1 MKVVV
6 AGGGTAGHVTP
17 AIALARALS
26 GDEVT
31 FIGTREGVEAA
42 MVTDAGFPLHTIS
55 VVGFDRAKPW
65 AFPAVAGRA
74 GGAIRQ
80 ARRILKSIE
89 PDVVVGMGGYVSL
102 PVALAAA
109 STRIP
114 LVLHEQN
121 IVFGLAHRVTKP
133 FARRMAVSFE
143 ETLAAAGRKG
153 VWTGNPV
160 APDLID
166 ADLSAERER
175 ALRTFELEAD
185 RKTVL
190 VFGGS
195 LGAQRVT
202 ESALGLARLWST
214 RGDVQILHILGRRG
228 GITRSPDTDA
238 LIYRTVPYVERMI
251 EAYAVADV
259 AVCRGGAS
267 TVAELTVVGVPAVI
281 VPYPYHRDRQQER
294 HGRVLEAAGAAVV
307 VADAAAT
314 SERLAGLL
322 DRLVSDERERTR
334 MRAAAKS
341 LGRPDAAQ
349 KLVEIVR
356 TVAR

>member
-1 MKVVV
+1 M
-6 AGGGTAGHVTP
+6 TP
-17 AIALARALS
+17 AIALARAMT

-31 FIGTREGVEAA
+31 FIGTREGVESA
-42 MVTDAGFPLHTIS
+42 MVGDADFPLETIS
-55 VVGFDRAKPW
+55 FAGFDRAKPW

-74 GGAIRQ
+74 AGAVGR
-80 ARRILKSIE
+80 ARRILKSIG

-102 PVALAAA
+102 PVSLAAA
-109 STRIP
+109 SKRIP

-133 FARRMAVSFE
+133 WARRVAVSFE
-143 ETLAAAGRKG
+143 ETLAQAGRKG

-160 APDLID
+160 APELVD

-175 ALRTFELEAD
+175 ALQNFGLEPD

-202 ESALGLARLWST
+202 ESALGLGSKWST
-214 RGDVQILHILGRRG
+214 RADVQILHILGRRG
-228 GITRSPDTDA
+228 GDIQAPETDG

-251 EAYAVADV
+251 EAYAVSDV

-267 TVAELTVVGVPAVI
+267 TVAELTVVGVPSVI
-281 VPYPYHRDRQQER
+281 VPYPHHRDRQQER
-294 HGRVLEAAGAAVV
+294 HGQVLERAGAAMVV
-307 VADAAAT
+307 TDAEAT
-314 SERLAGLL
+314 PDRLATLL
-322 DRLVSDERERTR
+322 DPILANADRRAGMRT
-334 MRAAAKS
+334 AAKA

-349 KLVEIVR
+349 KLAEIVR
-356 TVAR
+356 TVSS